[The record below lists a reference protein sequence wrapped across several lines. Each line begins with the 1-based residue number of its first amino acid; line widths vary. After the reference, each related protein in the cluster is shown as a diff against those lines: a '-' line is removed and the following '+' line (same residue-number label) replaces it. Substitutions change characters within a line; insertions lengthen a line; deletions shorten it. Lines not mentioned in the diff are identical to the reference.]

1 MLLNFGCDILTFLNK
16 WQYFCSLFKKQI
28 RARMS
33 KKDTNKEA
41 DLEETL
47 ANEPTQET
55 PVEAQ
60 VVVEDEKTTEEKLS
74 EDLQNE
80 KDKHLRLFAEF
91 ENYKKRTG
99 RERIELFK
107 TAGQEV
113 VMAVLP
119 VLDDFDRALKE
130 FSEDQED
137 VHVQG
142 MVLISN
148 KLKENMK
155 QKGLEVSQ
163 TIPGD
168 VFNAD
173 NHEAVTQIPAPTD
186 DMKGK
191 IIDVLEKGYTLG
203 GKIIRYPK
211 VVIGQ

>member
-16 WQYFCSLFKKQI
+16 WQYFCSLFKEQI

-47 ANEPTQET
+47 ANEPTLET
-55 PVEAQ
+55 PVEAE
-60 VVVEDEKTTEEKLS
+60 VVVEDERTTEEKLS

-163 TIPGD
+163 TTPGD